1 MRPVFAFVAA
11 IMLVFTVELALAATV
26 HVTGGQVF
34 LSHGEG
40 YRRLSGSAQARPGD
54 RVVVNPGGSGQI
66 VYSDGCKVEVKPG
79 SVAIIT
85 NQSPCGGGTSVG
97 TGGDSSMYAIGAVV
111 VGGAV
116 GAAALLGKDGPSSP

>member
-1 MRPVFAFVAA
+1 MMFC
-11 IMLVFTVELALAATV
+11 FTVEQALAATV

-40 YRRLSGSAQARPGD
+40 YRRLVGSAQARPGD
-54 RVVVNPGGSGQI
+54 RVVANPGGAGQI
-66 VYSDGCKVEVKPG
+66 VYADGCKVEVRPG
-79 SVAIIT
+79 TVAIVT
-85 NQSPCGGGTSVG
+85 KESPCGGSGTPGGGANSSV
-97 TGGDSSMYAIGAVV
+97 YAIGAVV

>member
-1 MRPVFAFVAA
+1 MRSVFAFVAS
-11 IMLVFTVELALAATV
+11 IMLVFTFEHALAATV

-40 YRRLSGSAQARPGD
+40 YRRLPGSAQARPGD
-54 RVVVNPGGSGQI
+54 RVVANPGGSRQI

-79 SVAIIT
+79 TVAIVT
-85 NQSPCGGGTSVG
+85 KESPCGGSSTL
-97 TGGDSSMYAIGAVV
+97 GGGADSSAYAIGAVV

>member
-1 MRPVFAFVAA
+1 MRPVFAFVAS
-11 IMLVFTVELALAATV
+11 IMLVSTVEHALAATV

-40 YRRLSGSAQARPGD
+40 YRRLVGSAQARPGD
-54 RVVVNPGGSGQI
+54 RVVANPGGSGQI

-79 SVAIIT
+79 TVAIVT
-85 NQSPCGGGTSVG
+85 QQSPCGGGATVG
-97 TGGDSSMYAIGAVV
+97 TGGDSSLYAIGAVI